1 MDDEVAIAL
10 GEGISLKNTVRTLDL
25 GENRIQGGGIKA
37 IGDALKTHVKLH

>member
-10 GEGISLKNTVRTLDL
+10 GEGISLKNMIWTLDL
-25 GENRIQGGGIKA
+25 GENRITGGGVKA